1 MPKEYRLSYPCDL
14 FVSVEADS
22 LDEAKQKLVDCLAEL
37 SGQGDDIYEPV
48 EHWWTPERARVLEA
62 LKDYTEATHAVIV
75 CLDHPKSWTLDPG
88 ERLYPRQ
95 DGDGPVTSLV
105 QLEDGP
111 DEDEDDE
118 EAPVEGGPAAEGAP
132 QEAGGREAGAGA

>member
-14 FVSVEADS
+14 FVSVEAES
-22 LDEAKQKLVDCLAEL
+22 LDEAKQKLVDCLNEL
-37 SGQGDDIYEPV
+37 SGQG
-48 EHWWTPERARVLEA
+48 
-62 LKDYTEATHAVIV
+62 VIV
-75 CLDHPKSWTLDPG
+75 CLDHPSSWTLDPG